1 MAKKQKPP
9 KEVAPPGFARVDDYL
24 DENSLQRLPY
34 ETIYGAETTARSR
47 MQQREL
53 KCRNEPYGMCCG
65 PLDPTVEKD
74 WRTLRRYE
82 RVAGYGPGKMT
93 INQGDIIVKKE

>member
-1 MAKKQKPP
+1 
-9 KEVAPPGFARVDDYL
+9 
-24 DENSLQRLPY
+24 
-34 ETIYGAETTARSR
+34 
-47 MQQREL
+47 
-53 KCRNEPYGMCCG
+53 MCCG